1 MIECTRTLPC
11 QNSSESHLRTPFH
24 AAAGVL
30 CLCLFLLCPVLAPAQ
45 EKVLPPVEAQAL
57 IERNVE
63 NKAFVLVDLR
73 PRQEFDEGHIKGAR
87 QIDYYATNFTRIVS
101 SLDRNATILLYCQR
115 GRQSPL
121 ALRAFEKLR
130 FVEVVLLDGGF
141 HAWVEAGLPVVR

>member
-1 MIECTRTLPC
+1 
-11 QNSSESHLRTPFH
+11 
-24 AAAGVL
+24 
-30 CLCLFLLCPVLAPAQ
+30 
-45 EKVLPPVEAQAL
+45 VLPPVEAQAM
-57 IERNVE
+57 IERNAE

-121 ALRAFEKLR
+121 ALRALEKLR